1 VQTIDATHLMD
12 QLIWKDLRV
21 SSFLG
26 NRLIPYSHPCVDR
39 SVDKVMRVTDY
50 SLSIAKNALAFNFTA
65 KLALDTLDV
74 LKR

>member
-1 VQTIDATHLMD
+1 MD

-39 SVDKVMRVTDY
+39 RVDKVMRVTEY